1 MYIYTVYS
9 TFCLTL
15 SESYSKRTLSFF
27 MQMKA
32 YKMFFN
38 LALGRIENVY
48 KRQIDMRPNI
58 SETFIEKKDKPF

>member
-1 MYIYTVYS
+1 
-9 TFCLTL
+9 
-15 SESYSKRTLSFF
+15 

-58 SETFIEKKDKPF
+58 SETFIEKKDKPFWMQRWIHRHGAGSKSVYE